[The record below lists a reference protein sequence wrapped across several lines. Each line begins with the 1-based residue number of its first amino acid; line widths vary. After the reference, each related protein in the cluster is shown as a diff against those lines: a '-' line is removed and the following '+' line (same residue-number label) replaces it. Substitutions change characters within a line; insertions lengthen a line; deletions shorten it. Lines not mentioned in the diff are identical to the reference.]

1 MNHEVWVFCA
11 ASTLSGNAVLWHE
24 CFKLFRPRA
33 VRSCASQPR
42 GFASLVVMGARIIK
56 MNAPTSLLPK
66 LLSTSCVRAMN
77 LPTTMTLDP
86 VLSWPPYF
94 CVTCLLGVQGR
105 LIGSVQGRLIWRAVY
120 LEGSLPP
127 ANSLPFKKRSSLA
140 NIHEIHESA
149 LVLYFSFFHVSVAGS
164 PFFSLPDG
172 IRHLFRD
179 HNPYSILH
187 IPYYVLCVIYDL
199 EGSNDVNPQS
209 IGRTIK
215 G

>member
-94 CVTCLLGVQGR
+94 CVTCLLGAYRDVLLGAYR
-105 LIGSVQGRLIWRAVY
+105 DVLSGGLFTWRA
-120 LEGSLPP
+120 LCLLQTPSL
-127 ANSLPFKKRSSLA
+127 SKKGAPLLTYMRYMREVPRCQGA
-140 NIHEIHESA
+140 
-149 LVLYFSFFHVSVAGS
+149 
-164 PFFSLPDG
+164 P
-172 IRHLFRD
+172 
-179 HNPYSILH
+179 
-187 IPYYVLCVIYDL
+187 
-199 EGSNDVNPQS
+199 
-209 IGRTIK
+209 
-215 G
+215 

>member
-24 CFKLFRPRA
+24 YFKLFRPRA

-105 LIGSVQGRLIWRAVY
+105 LIGSVQGRLIWRVVY
-120 LEGSLPP
+120 SEGSLPP
-127 ANSLPFKKRSSLA
+127 ANSLPFKKKSSLA
-140 NIHEIHESA
+140 NIHEIHERG
-149 LVLYFSFFHVSVAGS
+149 VKV
-164 PFFSLPDG
+164 PRCSL
-172 IRHLFRD
+172 R
-179 HNPYSILH
+179 
-187 IPYYVLCVIYDL
+187 
-199 EGSNDVNPQS
+199 GSNSQTLQKKEL
-209 IGRTIK
+209 ILQHT
-215 G
+215 